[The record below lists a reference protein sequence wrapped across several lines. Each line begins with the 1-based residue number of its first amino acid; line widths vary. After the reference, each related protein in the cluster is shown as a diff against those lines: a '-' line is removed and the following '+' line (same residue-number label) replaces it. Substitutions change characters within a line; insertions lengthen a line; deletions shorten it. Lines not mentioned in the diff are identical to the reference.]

1 MKESLKEKI
10 RLEARV
16 DRLQEARR
24 GLFRIWFALDGLRGL
39 DGLADPVEAAYDEVA
54 QAWRVAV
61 EEAGDE
67 VPEDRFPDGID
78 EAIEVGS
85 E

>member
-24 GLFRIWFALDGLRGL
+24 GLFRVWFALDGLRGL

-54 QAWRVAV
+54 DAWRVAV
-61 EEAGDE
+61 KEAEGE
-67 VPEDRFPDGID
+67 VPEDRLRAAMEEP
-78 EAIEVGS
+78 IEVGG
-85 E
+85 

>member
-1 MKESLKEKI
+1 MEESLKEKI

-16 DRLQEARR
+16 DRLREARR
-24 GLFRIWFALDGLRGL
+24 GLFRIWFTLDSLRGL

-61 EEAGDE
+61 DEAGGE
-67 VPEDRFPDGID
+67 VPEDRLPDAVD
-78 EAIEVGS
+78 EAIEVGG
-85 E
+85 